1 MLTDDEIMAQVLEAF
16 HQEQAEHRQA
26 MVDVLLELEH
36 ARDNSGERQALLDQ
50 LFREA
55 HSLKG
60 GARAAGILAVEEL
73 AHRVEDLFSV
83 LRQGELVLTPE
94 ICDPIYA
101 ALDAIGALMQQVS
114 AGHPASLEP
123 YRPQLEALTRLVR
136 ETRGL
141 PTPLGTQ
148 PPMPRLQAEV
158 PVEPPAPPVA
168 AAPAAHEPAALP
180 ASTHHWDPAEGSVR
194 LTTATLDRLMNET
207 GELMTCTV
215 RAQQRSAEA
224 RNLADLPARWRR
236 TWRQTRPALSR
247 LTASVSETPASAAA
261 QLAGIT
267 HAEVAPLLHALDEA
281 NSLIA
286 ALDQRLALYT
296 QRAAEDH
303 MRLTAVTDRL
313 HDQVRRTRMLSA
325 ATLFNPLRLQTRD
338 MARAAGKRVQLN
350 IDDGGAEADRQVLD
364 GLRDVLMHLLRN
376 AIDHGIES
384 PEQRVA
390 AGKAPEGRLALRAA
404 VNGDR
409 LLVSLADDGAGL
421 DLSAIQRRALSSGL
435 VAEADLERMSE
446 GELYELIFVPGFS
459 TRESVGALSGRGVG
473 LDVVRSNVERMHG
486 RVGVESLAGAGCT
499 FTLSVPL
506 SLTSSH
512 GLLLSVAGASYLLP
526 IDAVQ
531 RIVPAPAEA
540 ICIIEGR
547 PTLTLD
553 GRPLLLCTLADLLGQ
568 EAQPRAA
575 AASGRL
581 ALLLGNGERLV
592 ACLVDEVLGEQELV
606 AQRLPAPLRRVRGV
620 AGATILADGSVVP
633 ILDAVDLLRAARG
646 TRHSLAVT
654 PEAEARRPQTT
665 VLVVDDSITTRTL
678 EKNILE
684 AAGYR
689 VVLATDGTEAMAV
702 LNQLAEHGG
711 CNLLVSDVDMPRLNG
726 FDLTAQVRASARYKH
741 LPVVLVTSL
750 DSPADRERGIAAGA
764 DAYIVKRHFDQ
775 QTLLDT
781 ISQLL

>member
-26 MVDVLLELEH
+26 MVDVLLKLEH
-36 ARDNSGERQALLDQ
+36 APDNSKERQALLDQ

-60 GARAAGILAVEEL
+60 GARAAGIPAVEEL

-83 LRQGELVLTPE
+83 LRQGQLALTPE

-101 ALDAIGALMQQVS
+101 TLDAIGALMQQVS
-114 AGHPASLEP
+114 LGHPASLEP
-123 YRPQLEALTRLVR
+123 YRPQLEALTHLVR

-148 PPMPRLQAEV
+148 PPMPRLQAEL
-158 PVEPPAPPVA
+158 PAAGPPQPAATPPAY
-168 AAPAAHEPAALP
+168 EPAATP
-180 ASTHHWDPAEGSVR
+180 GANHHWDLTEGSVR

-207 GELMTCTV
+207 GELITCTV
-215 RAQQRSAEA
+215 RAQQRSSEA
-224 RNLADLPARWRR
+224 RDLAELPARWRR
-236 TWRQTRPALSR
+236 TWRQTRPALAR
-247 LTASVSETPASAAA
+247 LTTSIAATPGGLVA
-261 QLAGIT
+261 QLPGIT
-267 HAEVAPLLHALDEA
+267 RAEVAPLLHALDEA

-286 ALDQRLALYT
+286 ALDQRLAAYT

-338 MARAAGKRVQLN
+338 MARAAGKRIRLD

-376 AIDHGIES
+376 AIDHGIET
-384 PEQRVA
+384 PEQRAA
-390 AGKAPEGRLALRAA
+390 AGKAAEGRLALRAT
-404 VNGDR
+404 VKGDR

-421 DLSAIQRRALSSGL
+421 DQDAIRRRALSSGL

-446 GELYELIFVPGFS
+446 SELRELIFVPGFS

-540 ICIIEGR
+540 ICVIEGR
-547 PTLTLD
+547 ATLTLD

-568 EAQPRAA
+568 QAQPRAA
-575 AASGRL
+575 AAAGRL

-646 TRHSLAVT
+646 ARHSVAVT
-654 PEAEARRPQTT
+654 PQAEARRPQTT

-689 VVLATDGTEAMAV
+689 VALATDGLEALAV
-702 LNQLAEHGG
+702 LNQLAEQGG
-711 CNLLVSDVDMPRLNG
+711 CSLLVSDVDMPRLNG
-726 FDLTAQVRASARYKH
+726 FDLTAQVRANARYKH

-750 DSPADRERGIAAGA
+750 DSSADRERGIAAGA